1 MKRIL
6 AVLAGCVIGILFIFL
21 GEALSHAL
29 YPPPPNLDPNDL
41 EQLKNMMEQAPKAAL
56 AIVLLSA
63 FIGSLVGGIIA
74 STIYKKDAKAAVIV
88 GAVFTVLGGINLIAI
103 PHPLWFTLC
112 GLLVYLVG
120 SYSGFLIY
128 SKFKKDA

>member
-74 STIYKKDAKAAVIV
+74 STIYKKGAKAAVIV

>member
-6 AVLAGCVIGILFIFL
+6 AVLAGCVVGILFIFL

-41 EQLKNMMEQAPKAAL
+41 DQLKNILEQAPKAAL

-63 FIGSLVGGIIA
+63 FLGSLVGGIIA

-88 GAVFTVLGGINLIAI
+88 GAVFTVLGGINLLAI
-103 PHPLWFTLC
+103 PHPLWFTIC
-112 GLLVYLVG
+112 GLVVYLAG
-120 SYSGFLIY
+120 SYSGFFIY